1 MFCKHEWEKM
11 SDTII
16 RAMPEEILKSMTNL
30 YLVPIPVINGDGCGV
45 LGIKHIVILACKK
58 CGKIYKSV
66 ETLGGEDV

>member
-16 RAMPEEILKSMTNL
+16 RAMPEEMLENIAE
-30 YLVPIPVINGDGCGV
+30 INGNGSGV
-45 LGIKHIVILACKK
+45 FDVKHIVILACKK

-66 ETLGGEDV
+66 ETLE

>member
-16 RAMPEEILKSMTNL
+16 RVMPEDVLKNVTRV
-30 YLVPIPVINGDGCGV
+30 YGNGNGV
-45 LGIKHIVILACKK
+45 LGIKHIVVLACKK

-66 ETLGGEDV
+66 ETLGVKDV

>member
-16 RAMPEEILKSMTNL
+16 RAMPEEILKN
-30 YLVPIPVINGDGCGV
+30 VIGINGNGGGV

-66 ETLGGEDV
+66 ETLGGDDV

>member
-16 RAMPEEILKSMTNL
+16 RVMPEDVLKNVARV
-30 YLVPIPVINGDGCGV
+30 YGNGNGV
-45 LGIKHIVILACKK
+45 LGIKHVVILACKK

>member
-16 RAMPEEILKSMTNL
+16 RAMPEEILKSVTK
-30 YLVPIPVINGDGCGV
+30 INGDGCGV

-66 ETLGGEDV
+66 ETLGGDDV

>member
-16 RAMPEEILKSMTNL
+16 RAMPEKILEN
-30 YLVPIPVINGDGCGV
+30 VIGINGNGRSV
-45 LGIKHIVILACKK
+45 LAVKHIVVLACKK